1 MLDSSA
7 IRTQPTTEVG
17 NWRASAGDHHNIDAP
32 QVADIEGTLAS
43 AGVLLLVVLAV
54 TRVAAPAAFAR
65 VRTEVQGQGVAL
77 GAVVAV
83 LATAASLWWSEG
95 AHFPPCELCWYQR
108 IAMYPLAGILLLAAV
123 RRDRAVRPYG
133 LLLAGGGLAVSL
145 WHNYVE
151 TFPERHSGGCD
162 PTNPCTI
169 RWVEGLG
176 FWTIPRMAAV
186 CFTLVLVFLLLDAP
200 PKEPA

>member
-1 MLDSSA
+1 M
-7 IRTQPTTEVG
+7 
-17 NWRASAGDHHNIDAP
+17 
-32 QVADIEGTLAS
+32 
-43 AGVLLLVVLAV
+43 LLLVALAV
-54 TRVAAPAAFAR
+54 ARVASPAAFGR
-65 VRTEVQGQGVAL
+65 VRVELQGQGAAL

-83 LATAASLWWSEG
+83 LAAAGSLWYSEG

-108 IAMYPLAGILLLAAV
+108 IAMYPLAAVLVLAAV
-123 RRDRAVRPYG
+123 RRDRGVRPYA
-133 LLLAGGGLAVSL
+133 LLLAGGGLTVSL

-151 TFPERHSGGCD
+151 TFPERHAGGCD
-162 PTNPCTI
+162 PANPCTI

-186 CFTLVLVFLLLDAP
+186 CFLLVLVVAFIDQP